1 MDFHPNTPIDISF
14 EWDNVFNSLSDM
26 AMILDTKNTILAVN
40 SIIEKIIGR
49 SQEELIGMKC
59 YDIFHCN
66 NAIPDECPG
75 KKTLVTRRAETMD
88 VEMDACGGIFMVSV
102 YPIVGREGD
111 LKGSIHV
118 AKDITLRKKDE
129 EALRKKNR
137 VLASLRECHQSIVR
151 VHDEMALLHRLCE
164 ILVRMGGYRLAW
176 IGYPQMDAGKT
187 VSPVAYYGVEKGYT
201 EGVHISWGDNSHGR
215 WPAGTAIRT
224 RKVVTCNDI
233 GTSSFYTPWVK
244 EVEARGCRSSIAI
257 PLNHADRSI
266 GVLNL
271 YSAEINAFDDM
282 ATNLLM
288 ELADD
293 LTFGITALRTEKAH
307 KEAEQA
313 RIASEKRYRMLIETA
328 SDAIITADAETG
340 SIIDANKAAEQLIGL
355 PVDQIMGMHYSKLFP
370 VSERNYYMEMIAK
383 HLESGKIN
391 NVDIYVANRKGRNI
405 PVQVNANLLKVNGM
419 QLIQAIARDITEM
432 KHVEKQLRQAQK
444 MEAIGTLAG
453 GIAHDFNNILSPIL
467 GYTELALLETE
478 EESQMHADLKEVLL
492 AARRA
497 KGLVQ
502 QILTFSRKDQDESAP
517 LKLQPLIKES
527 LSFLRSSIPATIA
540 FKMHIDPGCGHVLC
554 NPTQIH
560 QILMNLCTN
569 AYQAI
574 PEDGGT
580 VEIILKPVN
589 KDILKPDIS
598 LSLGVGDYILLSVR
612 DSGEGISEEHL
623 ERIFDPY
630 FTTKDK
636 DKGTG
641 LGLAVVHG
649 IVEALN
655 GHIWVTSDPVNGTVF
670 DIYLPVSD
678 PDVYEEIIPADLAL
692 PLGKERILFVDDDD
706 QVTHITERMLMNLGY
721 QVTSISHSP
730 EALSLFAG
738 SPDAFDILITDQA
751 MPTLPGT
758 ELIKRI
764 HQIRLDL
771 PVIMCTGYSTKVDFD
786 NIKDFG
792 ICALLMKPVNRIE
805 LARTIREVL
814 DAQGANA

>member
-26 AMILDTKNTILAVN
+26 AMILDTENTVLAVN
-40 SIIEKIIGR
+40 SIIEKMLGR
-49 SQEELIGMKC
+49 TQEELIGMKC
-59 YDIFHCN
+59 YEIFHCDS
-66 NAIPDECPG
+66 AVPDKCPG
-75 KKTLVTRRAETMD
+75 KKTMETKCAETMD
-88 VEMDACGGIFMVSV
+88 VQMDACGGIFMVSV
-102 YPIVGREGD
+102 YPIADKEGE
-111 LKGSIHV
+111 LKGTIHV

-137 VLASLRECHQSIVR
+137 VLAALRECHKSIVR
-151 VHDEMALLHRLCE
+151 ANDEKSLLHRLCE

-176 IGYPQMDAGKT
+176 VGYPQTDAGKT
-187 VSPVAYYGVEKGYT
+187 VSPVACYGVEKGYT
-201 EGVHISWGDNSHGR
+201 DGIHISWGDNSHGR
-215 WPAGTAIRT
+215 WPAGVAIRT
-224 RKVVTCNDI
+224 RQALHCNDI
-233 GTSSFYTPWVK
+233 GASSLYSPWINK
-244 EVEARGCRSSIAI
+244 AEERGFQSSIAI
-257 PLNHADRSI
+257 PLNHVDGCI

-271 YSAEINAFDDM
+271 YSPERGAFDEI
-282 ATNLLM
+282 TISLLM

-328 SDAIITADAETG
+328 SDAIITADAVEG
-340 SIIDANKAAEQLIGL
+340 CILDANKAAEQLIGL
-355 PVDQIMGMHYSKLFP
+355 PVNRILGMHYSEVFP
-370 VSERNYYMEMIAK
+370 PSERNYYMEMIEK
-383 HLESGKIN
+383 HLESGRIN
-391 NVDIYVANRKGRNI
+391 NVDIYVANRNGRNI

-419 QLIQAIARDITEM
+419 ELIQAIARDITEL

-467 GYTELALLETE
+467 GYTELALLETA
-478 EESQMHADLKEVLL
+478 EESQIHADLKEVLL

-502 QILTFSRKDQDESAP
+502 QILTFSRKDQDEWAP
-517 LKLQPLIKES
+517 LNLQPLVKES
-527 LSFLRSSIPATIA
+527 LSFLRSSIPTTIE
-540 FKMHIDPGCGHVLC
+540 FKMHIDPDCGHILC

-574 PEDGGT
+574 PEEGGT

-589 KDILKPDIS
+589 RDILKPDIAHM
-598 LSLGVGDYILLSVR
+598 LEAGGYLLLSVR
-612 DSGEGISEEHL
+612 DSGEGISEEYL

-649 IVEALN
+649 IVETLN
-655 GHIWVTSDPVNGTVF
+655 GHIWVTSDPANGTVF

-678 PDVYEEIIPADLAL
+678 PDVYEEIILADLAL
-692 PLGKERILFVDDDD
+692 PLGDERILFVDDDA

-738 SPDAFDILITDQA
+738 SPEAFDILITDQA

-764 HQIRLDL
+764 HHIRPGL

-786 NIKDFG
+786 NIDDFG
-792 ICALLMKPVNRIE
+792 IRALLMKPVNRVE
-805 LARTIREVL
+805 LAKTIRKVL
-814 DAQGANA
+814 DG